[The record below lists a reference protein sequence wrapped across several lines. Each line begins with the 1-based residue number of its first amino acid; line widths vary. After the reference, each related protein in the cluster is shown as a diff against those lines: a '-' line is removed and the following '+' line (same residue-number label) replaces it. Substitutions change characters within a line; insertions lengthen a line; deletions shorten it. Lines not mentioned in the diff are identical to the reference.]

1 MSVRRGSVCFFGFF
15 GCFTAPAQQHATRAA
30 VYTALFLCRADESN
44 ADTKRHVNFVNYDTL
59 DDVKEEQKDLDG
71 SKCRYIA
78 EQHAR
83 ACLTPD
89 EGLLQVLKRKE
100 EFKRN
105 KNFSTLSFTLLHFR
119 YIGFLDR
126 IGPSRLLVYPDGRG
140 SQRLHISRRNP
151 LRLTWILGGVDR
163 RLRQRRRR
171 YFLRDS
177 EIRAGRERTSKQQ
190 VVPENF

>member
-1 MSVRRGSVCFFGFF
+1 MSQ
-15 GCFTAPAQQHATRAA
+15 FTINLSSCP
-30 VYTALFLCRADESN
+30 LFFLCRADESN

-89 EGLLQVLKRKE
+89 EGLLQVLKRKK

-126 IGPSRLLVYPDGRG
+126 IGSSRLLVYPDGRG
-140 SQRLHISRRNP
+140 SRRPHISRRNP
-151 LRLTWILGGVDR
+151 LRLTWILGGVDC
-163 RLRQRRRR
+163 RLRQHRRR
-171 YFLRDS
+171 YFLWDS
-177 EIRAGRERTSKQQ
+177 EIRAGRKRTSKHQ
-190 VVPENF
+190 VVPENI

>member
-1 MSVRRGSVCFFGFF
+1 MAVLFVLIYHRFDLMSFF
-15 GCFTAPAQQHATRAA
+15 
-30 VYTALFLCRADESN
+30 FLYRADESN

-100 EFKRN
+100 
-105 KNFSTLSFTLLHFR
+105 
-119 YIGFLDR
+119 
-126 IGPSRLLVYPDGRG
+126 
-140 SQRLHISRRNP
+140 
-151 LRLTWILGGVDR
+151 
-163 RLRQRRRR
+163 
-171 YFLRDS
+171 
-177 EIRAGRERTSKQQ
+177 
-190 VVPENF
+190 